1 LYEPEITGGHTKKKC
16 RNLCIARIKDYGNR
30 YEWRYMLYHRGN
42 IWVGRRGALPRTP
55 PKNFLKKVFWIFKNF
70 YEKEFANL

>member
-1 LYEPEITGGHTKKKC
+1 
-16 RNLCIARIKDYGNR
+16 
-30 YEWRYMLYHRGN
+30 MLYHRGN

-55 PKNFLKKVFWIFKNF
+55 PKNFLKKSFLDFQKL